1 MYGAEGPH
9 NAPAISACGDFSSE
23 DAVGLSSSHDHLHV
37 EEATITAVKQE
48 PEEILDTL
56 TRESL
61 CSEDYSGVSTT
72 PLPLEGEEDRAC
84 AVKEEVDFLSA
95 ASTCGAGYLEDA
107 VCLHSSPEFPEK
119 GETASLRVKEEPEEI
134 LDTLTRE
141 SLCSEDY
148 SGVSTT
154 PLPLEGEE
162 DRACAVK
169 EEVDS
174 LSAASTCGDGYLE
187 DAVCLHSS
195 PQFPEKGETASLR
208 VKEGKSSQTDGNGSS
223 SRGMPE
229 SSCWNEPS
237 IPRPL
242 DLHRRAASD
251 LQLMGKSV
259 RSRWLPQ
266 SRGWSVPASTREDTW
281 TSQEVDSLSAAS
293 TCGDGYLEDAVSL
306 HSSPEFPEEGETASL
321 RVKEEPDE
329 LSPAPGM
336 EDEGETSEAFDS
348 MSFLPVL
355 LEGQRRDGSLHVIEV
370 PDEILP
376 TPSGGAFPSE
386 DCNKVYCSQPDLEG
400 HNKSCVVKQDADDV
414 PEWSSDCGGS
424 HSLSSS
430 QERSDQECLDEQTL
444 ENVIGKDFKAKKLP
458 FGDLL
463 VKVTSAKQSTALL
476 ALNEVR
482 EYKVS
487 VTPHRSLNSTQ
498 GVISEDDLLEIPTD
512 EIVEGLS
519 GRILVRQGPPKRR
532 GVDPLRP
539 LKASCLEVGE
549 FPLAP
554 LKAPGN
560 STSTDDL
567 RLPSRSLA
575 SLGAVPV
582 TPLSNRKVDAASS
595 ASTSGQGLTSPAP
608 PGPLVP
614 KGRGLPP
621 RTSAP
626 QRKPGLAAKAVDL
639 QGSTAGSNRRA
650 HGLRGVWEV
659 VLPGG
664 DGFREPGGGGGVS
677 FECRLC
683 VKLQQVT
690 GEWEGRVREIEA
702 QLKAEG
708 EKRVGLEAQVEE
720 LTRQLNHE
728 REQRV
733 GLEKQAEELGEVWK
747 AGLEER
753 KRECDSR
760 VERLEGVIR
769 ASESSEGRK
778 EEVSV
783 LAGRTTSL
791 QAGVPGGRESGLLAG
806 GLDDAGEL
814 IEPQLNGAFEQQ
826 ASGSQVTGDKSQ
838 DKGAQAPGGSRV
850 LVVGSS
856 NVARVRRGVHNRV
869 KGDQRVTVEVQPG
882 KCMVDAMT
890 AAREGVWDNREGRNL
905 VIVHAGLNDVLKGR
919 SQNLGKQLNVGIR
932 KLRDVSENVHVVVC
946 TIPEVR
952 GQSGL
957 TERRVVEANGVI
969 KGMSRQLRY
978 DVMEVNREVYEAGS
992 RPFADGI
999 HYSEAT
1005 GYRVGDRMGRTV
1017 TAFLGGPRAL
1027 GALK

>member
-1 MYGAEGPH
+1 MGLDLGRHDKGGDELVQCEG
-9 NAPAISACGDFSSE
+9 CG
-23 DAVGLSSSHDHLHV
+23 
-37 EEATITAVKQE
+37 
-48 PEEILDTL
+48 
-56 TRESL
+56 RW
-61 CSEDYSGVSTT
+61 C
-72 PLPLEGEEDRAC
+72 
-84 AVKEEVDFLSA
+84 
-95 ASTCGAGYLEDA
+95 YLE
-107 VCLHSSPEFPEK
+107 
-119 GETASLRVKEEPEEI
+119 ET
-134 LDTLTRE
+134 
-141 SLCSEDY
+141 
-148 SGVSTT
+148 G
-154 PLPLEGEE
+154 
-162 DRACAVK
+162 
-169 EEVDS
+169 
-174 LSAASTCGDGYLE
+174 
-187 DAVCLHSS
+187 
-195 PQFPEKGETASLR
+195 F
-208 VKEGKSSQTDGNGSS
+208 
-223 SRGMPE
+223 
-229 SSCWNEPS
+229 
-237 IPRPL
+237 
-242 DLHRRAASD
+242 
-251 LQLMGKSV
+251 
-259 RSRWLPQ
+259 
-266 SRGWSVPASTREDTW
+266 
-281 TSQEVDSLSAAS
+281 
-293 TCGDGYLEDAVSL
+293 
-306 HSSPEFPEEGETASL
+306 
-321 RVKEEPDE
+321 
-329 LSPAPGM
+329 
-336 EDEGETSEAFDS
+336 
-348 MSFLPVL
+348 
-355 LEGQRRDGSLHVIEV
+355 
-370 PDEILP
+370 
-376 TPSGGAFPSE
+376 
-386 DCNKVYCSQPDLEG
+386 
-400 HNKSCVVKQDADDV
+400 
-414 PEWSSDCGGS
+414 
-424 HSLSSS
+424 
-430 QERSDQECLDEQTL
+430 
-444 ENVIGKDFKAKKLP
+444 
-458 FGDLL
+458 
-463 VKVTSAKQSTALL
+463 
-476 ALNEVR
+476 
-482 EYKVS
+482 
-487 VTPHRSLNSTQ
+487 RSL
-498 GVISEDDLLEIPTD
+498 
-512 EIVEGLS
+512 
-519 GRILVRQGPPKRR
+519 
-532 GVDPLRP
+532 
-539 LKASCLEVGE
+539 EV
-549 FPLAP
+549 
-554 LKAPGN
+554 
-560 STSTDDL
+560 
-567 RLPSRSLA
+567 
-575 SLGAVPV
+575 
-582 TPLSNRKVDAASS
+582 AA
-595 ASTSGQGLTSPAP
+595 
-608 PGPLVP
+608 
-614 KGRGLPP
+614 
-621 RTSAP
+621 
-626 QRKPGLAAKAVDL
+626 
-639 QGSTAGSNRRA
+639 
-650 HGLRGVWEV
+650 E
-659 VLPGG
+659 
-664 DGFREPGGGGGVS
+664 VS

-708 EKRVGLEAQVEE
+708 EKRVGLEAQVEK

>member
-1 MYGAEGPH
+1 MAARFMLVSAVLVAFLAIAFVYFEPIPVEKYPSAVQKVHNKLLESGRFLSSLFCGTKRITAEGVFTAEELRKYDGTSDVHGLYLALLGRIYDVQKGAEHYRPGGGYAH
-9 NAPAISACGDFSSE
+9 FAGRDASRAYVTGDFSE
-23 DAVGLSSSHDHLHV
+23 AGL
-37 EEATITAVKQE
+37 
-48 PEEILDTL
+48 
-56 TRESL
+56 
-61 CSEDYSGVSTT
+61 
-72 PLPLEGEEDRAC
+72 
-84 AVKEEVDFLSA
+84 
-95 ASTCGAGYLEDA
+95 
-107 VCLHSSPEFPEK
+107 
-119 GETASLRVKEEPEEI
+119 
-134 LDTLTRE
+134 
-141 SLCSEDY
+141 
-148 SGVSTT
+148 
-154 PLPLEGEE
+154 
-162 DRACAVK
+162 
-169 EEVDS
+169 
-174 LSAASTCGDGYLE
+174 
-187 DAVCLHSS
+187 
-195 PQFPEKGETASLR
+195 
-208 VKEGKSSQTDGNGSS
+208 
-223 SRGMPE
+223 
-229 SSCWNEPS
+229 
-237 IPRPL
+237 
-242 DLHRRAASD
+242 
-251 LQLMGKSV
+251 
-259 RSRWLPQ
+259 
-266 SRGWSVPASTREDTW
+266 
-281 TSQEVDSLSAAS
+281 
-293 TCGDGYLEDAVSL
+293 
-306 HSSPEFPEEGETASL
+306 
-321 RVKEEPDE
+321 
-329 LSPAPGM
+329 
-336 EDEGETSEAFDS
+336 
-348 MSFLPVL
+348 
-355 LEGQRRDGSLHVIEV
+355 
-370 PDEILP
+370 
-376 TPSGGAFPSE
+376 
-386 DCNKVYCSQPDLEG
+386 
-400 HNKSCVVKQDADDV
+400 
-414 PEWSSDCGGS
+414 
-424 HSLSSS
+424 
-430 QERSDQECLDEQTL
+430 
-444 ENVIGKDFKAKKLP
+444 
-458 FGDLL
+458 
-463 VKVTSAKQSTALL
+463 
-476 ALNEVR
+476 
-482 EYKVS
+482 
-487 VTPHRSLNSTQ
+487 
-498 GVISEDDLLEIPTD
+498 
-512 EIVEGLS
+512 
-519 GRILVRQGPPKRR
+519 
-532 GVDPLRP
+532 
-539 LKASCLEVGE
+539 
-549 FPLAP
+549 
-554 LKAPGN
+554 
-560 STSTDDL
+560 TDDL
-567 RLPSRSLA
+567 
-575 SLGAVPV
+575 
-582 TPLSNRKVDAASS
+582 
-595 ASTSGQGLTSPAP
+595 QGLSDESLHTFTQWVDFYEKDYRFVDM
-608 PGPLVP
+608 GLDL
-614 KGRGLPP
+614 GRHD
-621 RTSAP
+621 
-626 QRKPGLAAKAVDL
+626 K
-639 QGSTAGSNRRA
+639 
-650 HGLRGVWEV
+650 
-659 VLPGG
+659 GG
-664 DGFREPGGGGGVS
+664 DELVQCEGCGRWCYLEETGFGSLEVAAEVS